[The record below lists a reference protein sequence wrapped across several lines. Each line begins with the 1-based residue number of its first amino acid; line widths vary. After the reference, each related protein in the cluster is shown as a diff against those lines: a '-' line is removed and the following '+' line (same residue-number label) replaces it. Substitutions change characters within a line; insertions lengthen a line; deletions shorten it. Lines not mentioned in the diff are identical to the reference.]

1 MIIMDTGIIN
11 LGMILHYKNN
21 NIEDTTILMAKNRG
35 KIKEFI
41 IKTDRLKRDTRIRI
55 NINIEISLILMK
67 IYLLEIINLK

>member
-1 MIIMDTGIIN
+1 MDTGIIN